1 MMMKFYFSI
10 VTIFIVFQVQS
21 QNWLENLPQ
30 NKSNSTFTFFDYQ
43 NAFNSYWAPFNVVNG
58 YYFENGVKKKAIG
71 WKNFKRWEY
80 QMSHRIDPVTGAFP
94 VQTSDQVVADF
105 LRSNSPEKSQ
115 SIANWTSLGT
125 NSSESGYAGI
135 GRINSIA
142 FHPTDLN
149 TYWAGSAGGGLWK
162 TEDNGVTWL
171 SLTDDLGS
179 LLISDVIISPDFAVS
194 NTLYMATGDRDAD
207 WQSYSIGLLKS
218 IDGGITWETTGL
230 TYSAASNRAI
240 FRVLINPNNSSE
252 LIAST
257 SVGVYKSLDGGSVW
271 TQLSSLK
278 FKDIEY
284 NPSDATIL
292 YGSTASGAIYQSVNG
307 GTSWVS
313 SFSNSAAGRIEL
325 AVSAD
330 EPTWV
335 YAIAAADD
343 DGLYGIYKSVN
354 NGLSYTQVFN
364 GTTSNMLSY
373 ESDGTGTGGQGWY
386 DLTLTVST
394 TDANVL
400 VLGGINAWKS
410 TDGGLNWSLSSH
422 WWGDNAPSVHAD
434 KHFQAFRTNGDL
446 FEGNDGGIYISSD
459 EGATWVDKTNGMVIS
474 QLYKLGVS
482 ATVPN
487 ETIAGLQDNGT
498 KLHSNGLWRDV
509 KGGDGMEC
517 IIDYTDVNIQYGTYV
532 NGQISRTSDH
542 WASSE
547 EIQPNDAGEGAWVT
561 PYVLHPFDN
570 LTLYAGYEDVW
581 KTENSG
587 ASWNQMST
595 FNSPAKILSMAIAP
609 SNPEIV
615 VAATTNKIW
624 KTIDGGGS
632 WAISDG
638 NLPTSFGEITCVTFK
653 NDDPN
658 TMWVSLS
665 GYSSNRVYKSTNGGT
680 TWTNISAGLPSIPIH
695 TIVQNKQSLSEI
707 HLFAGTD
714 VGVYFKKGD
723 SNWVPYNTNLPNV
736 QVSELEIYYASNSEE
751 SKLRAATYGRGLWET
766 PILIQDSSVSGV
778 ITSTAPCVNSS
789 NEFSVSGYAGE
800 VQWQKSVDGVSNWI
814 DIAGE
819 NAAVCVLN
827 LTTTMSV
834 RAKVTLGTNE
844 PAFSNVITVYLKPVL
859 SMSAFSDVCST
870 DSSFTLV
877 TGLPAGGV
885 YSGVGVVD
893 GKFDPSVAGM
903 GIKTIHYTYGSIPAC
918 LSAIYKSILVE
929 ECNKTKTFEG
939 VDYVV
944 YPNPASGSFK
954 LFYQSAV
961 FNSFKLVDD
970 KGRLVLH
977 QNLSAVESEK
987 IIDVSALA
995 NGIYSLRLISDDE
1008 KKSIDVQVFVLN

>member
-1 MMMKFYFSI
+1 MMKFYFSI
-10 VTIFIVFQVQS
+10 FTFFILFQVQS

-43 NAFNSYWAPFNVVNG
+43 NAFNSYWTPFNVVNG

-80 QMSHRIDPVTGAFP
+80 QMSHRIDPVTGELP
-94 VQTSDQVVADF
+94 VQTSGKVVEDF
-105 LRSNSPEKSQ
+105 MRSNSLEKSQ

-142 FHPTDLN
+142 FHPTVLN

-162 TEDNGVTWL
+162 TEDNGVSWL
-171 SLTDDLGS
+171 SLTDDLGT
-179 LLISDVIISPDFAVS
+179 LMISDVIIAPDFAVS
-194 NTLYMATGDRDAD
+194 NTLYIATGDRDSD

-218 IDGGITWETTGL
+218 TDGGITWETTGL
-230 TYSAASNRAI
+230 TYSPASNRAI
-240 FRVLINPNNSSE
+240 YRVLINPNNSNE

-257 SVGVYKSLDGGSVW
+257 SVGTYKSIDGGIIW
-271 TQLSSLK
+271 TQLSSLE
-278 FKDIEY
+278 FKDLEY
-284 NPSDATIL
+284 NPSDANIM
-292 YGSTASGAIYQSVNG
+292 YGSTANGAIYQSVNG
-307 GTSWVS
+307 GTTWVS
-313 SFSNSAAGRIEL
+313 SFSQSAAGRIEL

-335 YAIAAADD
+335 YAIAATDD

-354 NGLSYTQVFN
+354 SGLSYTQVFN

-373 ESDGTGTGGQGWY
+373 ESDGSGTGGQGWY

-394 TDANVL
+394 ADANVL

-410 TDGGLNWSLSSH
+410 TDGGLSWSLSSH

-474 QLYKLGVS
+474 QLYKIGVS

-542 WASSE
+542 WVNSE
-547 EIQPNDAGEGAWVT
+547 EIQPNNAGEGAWVT
-561 PYVLHPFDN
+561 PYILHPFDN
-570 LTLYAGYEDVW
+570 LTLYAGYVDVW
-581 KTENSG
+581 KTEDSG

-595 FNSPAKILSMAIAP
+595 FNSSAKIIAMAFAP

-638 NLPTSFGEITCVTFK
+638 NLPTSFGQITCVTFK

-665 GYSSNRVYKSTNGGT
+665 GYSANRVYKSTNGGA

-714 VGVYFKKGD
+714 VGVYFKKGE

-736 QVSELEIYYASNSEE
+736 QVSELEIYYASNLEE

-766 PILIQDSSVSGV
+766 PILIQDSSVAGV
-778 ITSTAPCVNSS
+778 ITSNAPCVNSS

-800 VQWQKSVDGVSNWI
+800 VQWQKSDDGVSNWI
-814 DIAGE
+814 DIVGE

-834 RAKVTLGTNE
+834 RAKVTLGTNV
-844 PAFSNVITVYLKPVL
+844 PAFSNVVTVYLKPL
-859 SMSAFSDVCST
+859 MSMSAFPVVCST
-870 DSSFTLV
+870 DSAFTLV
-877 TGLPAGGV
+877 TGLPAGGI

-893 GKFDPSVAGM
+893 GKFDPSLAGT
-903 GIKTIHYTYGSIPAC
+903 GLKTIHYSYGIVTAC
-918 LSAIYKSILVE
+918 SSAIYKSILVE

-939 VDYVV
+939 VDYAV

-970 KGRLVLH
+970 QGRLLLH
-977 QNLSAVESEK
+977 QNLSTVESEK
-987 IIDVSALA
+987 IIDVSTFA
-995 NGIYSLRLISDDE
+995 NGIYTLRLISEDE